1 MINLQLVRGLIFLF
15 LGGGLLAFGAKYFA
29 LTDGMR
35 YLVSVLLIMLAALRI
50 RGWVLN
56 QRRSKVSDKNRLY

>member
-15 LGGGLLAFGAKYFA
+15 LGAGLLAFGEKYFD

-35 YLVSVLLIMLAALRI
+35 YLLSVLLIMLAAFRI

-56 QRRSKVSDKNRLY
+56 QRRPKVSDKNRLY